1 MRAAATARAYGL
13 DVQHDKLA
21 VCTVSLRAHCDTSS
35 LQRDVSTAAA
45 VSTSAKQR
53 LDVRRYKGS
62 VRIVYSRH
70 HQEVFGLSA
79 VLPSEIRVRQ
89 LELPVQA
96 LSLRHHSGQV
106 HVRSQLCATAAT
118 PSQEQGLDVR
128 PVEIHVCAC

>member
-1 MRAAATARAYGL
+1 MRATATARAHGL
-13 DVQHDKLA
+13 DVQPHKLA

-35 LQRDVSTAAA
+35 LQRDVSTAA

-53 LDVRRYKGS
+53 LDVRRYKGPM
-62 VRIVYSRH
+62 RIVYSRH
-70 HQEVFGLSA
+70 HQDVFGLSA

-89 LELPVQA
+89 LDAPVQA

-106 HVRSQLCATAAT
+106 HVRSQLRATAAT

-128 PVEIHVCAC
+128 PFELHVCAC

>member
-1 MRAAATARAYGL
+1 MRATATARAHGL

-35 LQRDVSTAAA
+35 LQRDMSTTATTATA
-45 VSTSAKQR
+45 RQR
-53 LDVRRYKGS
+53 LDVRRYKQS
-62 VRIVYSRH
+62 MRTVYSRH
-70 HQEVFGLSA
+70 HQEVSGLSA

-118 PSQEQGLDVR
+118 PSQEQELDVQPDI
-128 PVEIHVCAC
+128 PVCTR